1 MAILIPNRI
10 VYMIKYSVLLLYMML
25 FFLVGMG
32 VGEFKQRIADRD
44 DLRVHA
50 LIEWAGGDKEKLQMV
65 NDFTQYCLAG
75 KYSEGAP
82 KTMAVKT
89 MKECMEERHLE
100 ALSSIIRHSDNR
112 LSFPQWPLSIG
123 L

>member
-1 MAILIPNRI
+1 
-10 VYMIKYSVLLLYMML
+10 MIKYSVLLLYMML

-44 DLRVHA
+44 DLRAHA
-50 LIEWAGGDKEKLQMV
+50 LMEWAGGDKEKLQMV

-82 KTMAVKT
+82 NKMPIRIIDNCAA
-89 MKECMEERHLE
+89 ERHLE